1 MLVSTALPPSSVK
14 PSANV
19 TSTNIPEIS
28 IDMKR
33 KKFTYSELMEMTNN
47 LERPLGEGGFGI
59 VYHGVINGSQQVAV
73 KLLSQTSRQGYKE
86 FKAEVRNCRN
96 FLMLNQRV
104 SCILSLLTGR
114 TFVESS
120 PHQLSKPCR
129 MLRRTRSFG
138 SHI

>member
-1 MLVSTALPPSSVK
+1 MLVSTALPPSSIK

-19 TSTNIPEIS
+19 ASTNISEIS

-33 KKFTYSELMEMTNN
+33 KKFTYSEVMEMTNN

-73 KLLSQTSRQGYKE
+73 KLLSQSSRQGYKE

-104 SCILSLLTGR
+104 SCILSLLY
-114 TFVESS
+114 
-120 PHQLSKPCR
+120 
-129 MLRRTRSFG
+129 RSNFC
-138 SHI
+138 